1 MKVSIM
7 VVSSINGI
15 IARDKDDNINWS
27 SKHDKELFKKITERA
42 GVVIFG
48 RRTFSNIGKPLPG
61 RYNVVMTRN
70 PDRYKSINGK
80 LLYTNMKPKD
90 LLQYIKSE
98 KYEHVI
104 IGGGRSIYT
113 LFLDNKLVN
122 DLYITF
128 EPILLTEGIKMT
140 HKLSNDIKLEKI
152 DVENLAKNSLV
163 IHYKIT
169 YNNRSA

>member
-1 MKVSIM
+1 M

-15 IARDKDDNINWS
+15 IARNENDNINWG
-27 SKHDKELFKKITERA
+27 SKHDKELFKNITKKA

-48 RRTFSNIGKPLPG
+48 RKTFSNIGKPLPG
-61 RYNVVMTRN
+61 RYNIVMTRN
-70 PDRYKSINGK
+70 PDKYKSINGR
-80 LLYTNMKPKD
+80 LLYTDMKPND
-90 LLQYIKSE
+90 LLLYLKTK
-98 KYEHVI
+98 KYQHVI

-113 LFLDNKLVN
+113 LFLDYKLVN

-140 HKLSNDIKLEKI
+140 HKLSNDIELEKI
-152 DVENLAKNSLV
+152 NIENLTENSLV